1 MLRLIE
7 RGCVMEQLQIG
18 DIKVTWLKGGNTH
31 LDGGAMFGVVPKVLW
46 SRKYTHN
53 DTNHI
58 YLRTDPLLLQTKDGN
73 MLIDSGIGNGKL
85 NEKMKRNQG
94 VTEESSVYESLKIRI
109 KV

>member
-7 RGCVMEQLQIG
+7 KGGCVMEQLQIG

-46 SRKYTHN
+46 SRKYKHN

-85 NEKMKRNQG
+85 NEKDETQSRCNR
-94 VTEESSVYESLKIRI
+94 RI
-109 KV
+109 IGL

>member
-1 MLRLIE
+1 MCN
-7 RGCVMEQLQIG
+7 GT
-18 DIKVTWLKGGNTH
+18 VTNWRYKSNVVKRREYTFRR
-31 LDGGAMFGVVPKVLW
+31 GAMFGVVPKVLW
-46 SRKYTHN
+46 SRKYKHN

-94 VTEESSVYESLKIRI
+94 VTEESSVYESLEN
-109 KV
+109 